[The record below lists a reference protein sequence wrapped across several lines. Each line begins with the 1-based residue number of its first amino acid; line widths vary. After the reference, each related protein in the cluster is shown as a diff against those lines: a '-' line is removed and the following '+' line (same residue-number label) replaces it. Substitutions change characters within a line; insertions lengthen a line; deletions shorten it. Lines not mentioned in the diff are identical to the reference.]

1 MLSYFVG
8 GGLNVVNTE
17 ATLKYVL
24 AFLVIVSGFVSN
36 LVLAAF
42 KAYLDSLAVKED
54 QLAKREE
61 CKDKRLEDRFRDIE
75 SALSKNGIAIERKY
89 H

>member
-17 ATLKYVL
+17 AALKYVL

-75 SALSKNGIAIERKY
+75 NALSKNGIAIERKY